1 MRETRVQSSLEEGLK
16 EGADFVKDVEC
27 KVYFCTG
34 RRCPQANVLIWP
46 LQSLQGIL
54 STCYIHHLQKSRCSC
69 LKTIW
74 TILQTTSPFQVL
86 PRCTWNIFLQ
96 EWQLQVFRPTPDM
109 HDYAVRRPNCLIEL
123 VQKVYNS
130 LFSTFTGPQSQ
141 PKDRWRVNC
150 CTHLWYLCLKF
161 PLDKLLSI
169 FPSLFTLFFRKLL
182 QILSYIL
189 SL

>member
-1 MRETRVQSSLEEGLK
+1 MEEGLK

-27 KVYFCTG
+27 KVYFRTG
-34 RRCPQANVLIWP
+34 RRCPQAKVLIWP

-86 PRCTWNIFLQ
+86 PRCMWNIFLQ
-96 EWQLQVFRPTPDM
+96 EWQLQVVRPTPDM
-109 HDYAVRRPNCLIEL
+109 HDYAVHRPNCLIEL